1 MGKETFGG
9 EGIMFSWFHHV
20 EGITVII
27 FLISI
32 IIIIII
38 ASSPVEVRRGGVF
51 HQAVRKTR
59 EEMPGDINAKGPL
72 KNGAGG
78 DVRISVS
85 NLCLQ
90 QGQ

>member
-1 MGKETFGG
+1 MVS
-9 EGIMFSWFHHV
+9 EGIMVSWFRHV
-20 EGITVII
+20 EGII
-27 FLISI
+27 F
-32 IIIIII
+32 IIIII

-78 DVRISVS
+78 DVRSSVS